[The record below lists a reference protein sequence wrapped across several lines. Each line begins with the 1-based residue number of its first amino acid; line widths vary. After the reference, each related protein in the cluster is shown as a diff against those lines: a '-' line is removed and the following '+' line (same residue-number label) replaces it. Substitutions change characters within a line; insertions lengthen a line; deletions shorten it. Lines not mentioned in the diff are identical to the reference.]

1 MKLFNDSSDWFKIS
15 WLFLKFTWENFVK
28 FFFSHF
34 SQLLLLSSFFNK
46 GNSCEIENS
55 KYFDAMV
62 GMVYF
67 LNIFLYCKIIISFSE
82 LFPATCFL
90 CILQTQLTRR
100 NTSIPTKLKKCQ
112 HMTFVMTSSNDDKS
126 DICQFFYKNLFHIV
140 STVQNFM

>member
-1 MKLFNDSSDWFKIS
+1 MKLFTDPSNWFKIS

-28 FFFSHF
+28 FLFSYF
-34 SQLLLLSSFFNK
+34 SQLLLLPSFFNK
-46 GNSCEIENS
+46 GNSSEIENS

-82 LFPATCFL
+82 IFPATCFL

-100 NTSIPTKLKKCQ
+100 NTSIRTKLKKCQ
-112 HMTFVMTSSNDDKS
+112 HMTFMMTSSNDDKS
-126 DICQFFYKNLFHIV
+126 DICQFFYQYLFHTV
-140 STVQNFM
+140 NTVQNFV